1 MPVGECNDCDRLF
14 VIPSEESPERVC
26 PSCRQLMRLV
36 TSERAYRQLR
46 GLPVDTESPVESRE
60 SALA

>member
-1 MPVGECNDCDRLF
+1 MPVGECNDCDRIF

-36 TSERAYRQLR
+36 TSEWAFRHLR
-46 GLPVDTESPVESRE
+46 GLPADAETPADPR
-60 SALA
+60 AAPTA